1 MSNRIGIDLD
11 NTILKYDEV
20 FHSLALAESWIDSE
34 CLCDKDSVKKGLS
47 RKAESTGKSEKLW
60 QQLQAWAYGNH
71 IGKALV
77 FDGFFEFVRQARQY
91 GDKLFIVSHKTEF
104 SNYDPSVQLRRSA
117 LNTLDQ
123 RGFFESVN
131 QGGLGF
137 NRQDVFFASSLDEK
151 IKKIQELNLT
161 HFIDDLPKVIYH
173 PGFPWKTRGIL
184 FASEVKEDGG
194 GTLALRAWGDVE
206 EHFSL
211 SNWLEAALESPLT
224 LFQVLP
230 SSGNNRIYKF
240 ELKNGKSYVA
250 KHYLQFSEDLRPRLQ
265 AEFSHLNALW
275 QLGFRDI
282 PQPILKEGSCA
293 VFSLIEGMPVK
304 SVGAEE
310 IGKVIS
316 FLNRLSDISIEL
328 QAFPVFPG
336 ADSRTC
342 LGDYIDQIEKR
353 YDRIVLGAKNS
364 EWEKEIN
371 DFMKQSFFSHK
382 EFVFNK
388 FYDSIESSGW
398 DAHRPF
404 EETERMF
411 SPSDL
416 GFHNI
421 LAGNQN
427 KGELFFLDFE
437 YSGWDDPAKLLADF
451 FHHEGQNVAWEH
463 KWYLLEQ
470 FATHRKQDPGFLR
483 RWETIIDLIGL
494 EWVLIVLNVADP
506 NEMKRKRFANPTLDP
521 TDLIKARIAKAKKMI
536 GEMTKRISQGEER
549 ITIPPRKQMV
559 KH

>member
-1 MSNRIGIDLD
+1 
-11 NTILKYDEV
+11 
-20 FHSLALAESWIDSE
+20 
-34 CLCDKDSVKKGLS
+34 
-47 RKAESTGKSEKLW
+47 
-60 QQLQAWAYGNH
+60 
-71 IGKALV
+71 
-77 FDGFFEFVRQARQY
+77 
-91 GDKLFIVSHKTEF
+91 
-104 SNYDPSVQLRRSA
+104 
-117 LNTLDQ
+117 
-123 RGFFESVN
+123 
-131 QGGLGF
+131 
-137 NRQDVFFASSLDEK
+137 
-151 IKKIQELNLT
+151 
-161 HFIDDLPKVIYH
+161 
-173 PGFPWKTRGIL
+173 
-184 FASEVKEDGG
+184 
-194 GTLALRAWGDVE
+194 VE

-388 FYDSIESSGW
+388 FYDSIESS
-398 DAHRPF
+398 
-404 EETERMF
+404 
-411 SPSDL
+411 
-416 GFHNI
+416 
-421 LAGNQN
+421 
-427 KGELFFLDFE
+427 
-437 YSGWDDPAKLLADF
+437 
-451 FHHEGQNVAWEH
+451 
-463 KWYLLEQ
+463 
-470 FATHRKQDPGFLR
+470 
-483 RWETIIDLIGL
+483 
-494 EWVLIVLNVADP
+494 
-506 NEMKRKRFANPTLDP
+506 
-521 TDLIKARIAKAKKMI
+521 
-536 GEMTKRISQGEER
+536 
-549 ITIPPRKQMV
+549 
-559 KH
+559 